1 MDLAEVGE
9 FGFIA
14 RIAEQIQPGVGV
26 SLGIGDDCAIT
37 DRSPG
42 CVTLST
48 TDLLVE
54 GIHFDLA
61 YTDPHTLG
69 SKALAVNLSD
79 IAAMGAVP
87 RHALLGLAIPPTI
100 SIEFLDAF
108 TAAFLALAKE
118 HAVTLVGGDTC
129 ASRAG
134 LTVAVTLVGEQAPER
149 IVRRAGARPGDLLAV
164 SGTLGDAA
172 LGLALLQKRFPGGS
186 PGTVAGQ
193 FCVQRHLQPTPR
205 VALGQLLAGAG
216 LATAMID
223 ISDGLIA
230 DLGHL
235 LQAAGV
241 GAEVAADGVPLSAAY
256 RELAAAL
263 PGGPL
268 ELALSGGE
276 DYELLFALPREREPE
291 LLHLQQQ
298 SGVPLTVIGIVR
310 TGTELRI
317 VDSHGAPLHYR
328 RSGYTHFA

>member
-14 RIAEQIQPGVGV
+14 RIAGQIQPGVGV
-26 SLGIGDDCAIT
+26 HFGIGDDCAIT

-54 GIHFDLA
+54 GIHFDLT
-61 YTDPHTLG
+61 YTDPHSLG
-69 SKALAVNLSD
+69 IKALAVNLSD

-100 SIEFLDAF
+100 PIEFLDAF
-108 TAAFLALAKE
+108 TAAFIALAKE

-129 ASRAG
+129 ASRSG
-134 LTVAVTLVGEQAPER
+134 LTVAVTLVGEQAPELV
-149 IVRRAGARPGDLLAV
+149 VRRAGARPGDLLAV
-164 SGTLGDAA
+164 SGTLGDSA
-172 LGLALLQKRFPGGS
+172 LGLALLQKRILTGS
-186 PGTVAGQ
+186 GETVAGQ
-193 FCVQRHLQPTPR
+193 FCVQRHLQPSPR
-205 VALGQLLAGAG
+205 VALGQLLADAG

-223 ISDGLIA
+223 VSDGLIA

-241 GAEVAADGVPLSAAY
+241 GAEIAADRVPLSAAFG
-256 RELAAAL
+256 ELAAAL
-263 PGGPL
+263 PGDPM

-276 DYELLFALPREREPE
+276 DYELLFTLPKERESE
-291 LLHLQQQ
+291 LHHIQQL
-298 SGVPLTVIGIVR
+298 SGVPLTVIGAI
-310 TGTELRI
+310 TAGTELRFH
-317 VDSHGAPLHYR
+317 DRHGAPLHYR
-328 RSGYTHFA
+328 RTGYSHFA